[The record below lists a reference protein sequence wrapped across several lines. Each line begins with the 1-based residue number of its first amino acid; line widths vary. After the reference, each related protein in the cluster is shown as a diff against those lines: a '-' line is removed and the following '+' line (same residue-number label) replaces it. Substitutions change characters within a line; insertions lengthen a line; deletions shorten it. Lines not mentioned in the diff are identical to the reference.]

1 MQFNNKIAVVYGVEE
16 AVMIENI
23 YWWVEKNRAN
33 GQHFYDGRYWTYNSH
48 KAFKELFPF
57 WTLRQVQRILENC
70 QKRCAIMVGNFN
82 KSGYN
87 RTNWYTITDD
97 VNAVYVSENLHTP
110 KRLNASNETGVSIQR
125 NGYMDTPQPLNAYTE
140 TGVSYTDINTYINH
154 IENTDRE
161 SAIAFLKRESISRYE
176 TEILMKYQTALGAEF
191 ADWEKSY
198 NAVAVIE
205 CENNKLPWTVNALLA
220 RAQKYADTW
229 VRNNKTK
236 AVQGFAGGQQNT
248 PSPASNRLEL
258 KKRV

>member
-1 MQFNNKIAVVYGVEE
+1 
-16 AVMIENI
+16 
-23 YWWVEKNRAN
+23 
-33 GQHFYDGRYWTYNSH
+33 
-48 KAFKELFPF
+48 
-57 WTLRQVQRILENC
+57 
-70 QKRCAIMVGNFN
+70 
-82 KSGYN
+82 
-87 RTNWYTITDD
+87 
-97 VNAVYVSENLHTP
+97 
-110 KRLNASNETGVSIQR
+110 
-125 NGYMDTPQPLNAYTE
+125 
-140 TGVSYTDINTYINH
+140 
-154 IENTDRE
+154 
-161 SAIAFLKRESISRYE
+161 
-176 TEILMKYQTALGAEF
+176 MKYQTALGAEF